1 MAERSR
7 WEGDCMQLRMEREL
21 ERKSRKI
28 QVPSQWSDR
37 MGEVPM
43 ATLLAVAVADTLM
56 QMDRMLE

>member
-1 MAERSR
+1 
-7 WEGDCMQLRMEREL
+7 MQLRMEREL